1 MFKKTLSSTQNSI
14 NEDLSCY
21 IPRYQASLR
30 QESNRRTGEYA
41 KDRLERERFKTTPL
55 RFVLIARG
63 NYGTASP
70 DNRAKGG

>member
-1 MFKKTLSSTQNSI
+1 MFKTILSSTQNRI

-21 IPRYQASLR
+21 RPRYQTSLR

-41 KDRLERERFKTTPL
+41 KDRLERARFKTTPL

-63 NYGTASP
+63 NYSIASP
-70 DNRAKGG
+70 DNRTKGG